1 MTIYYEGGF
10 EDAPTR
16 KVPVEDKSYYVAQLQ
31 GREPEK
37 VVRVNDTS
45 NLYSPTDGVIELED
59 SPGRGRTMLHSRS

>member
-1 MTIYYEGGF
+1 MTIYYEDGF
-10 EDAPTR
+10 EDAPTK
-16 KVPVEDKSYYVAQLQ
+16 KVPVEDKSYHVAQ
-31 GREPEK
+31 GREPDR

>member
-10 EDAPTR
+10 EDAPAPTR
-16 KVPVEDKSYYVAQLQ
+16 KVPVEDKSYYVAQ
-31 GREPEK
+31 GGEPER

-59 SPGRGRTMLHSRS
+59 PPGRGRTMLHSRS

>member
-16 KVPVEDKSYYVAQLQ
+16 KVPVEDKSYVPQ
-31 GREPEK
+31 GRKPDR
-37 VVRVNDTS
+37 VVRVNDTYTS

-59 SPGRGRTMLHSRS
+59 SPGRGRTMLHSRC